1 MTTNIQNLTSTT
13 RSAVCLAMA
22 ALIVTAGLVTG
33 SVGADY
39 AYRNAVERGTS
50 SLVAHGSDTA
60 TATSV
65 G

>member
-13 RSAVCLAMA
+13 RSAVCAAMA

-33 SVGADY
+33 SVGADF
-39 AYRNAVERGTS
+39 AYRSAVEHGTS
-50 SLVAHGSDTA
+50 TLVAHDAVSA
-60 TATSV
+60 QRTSV